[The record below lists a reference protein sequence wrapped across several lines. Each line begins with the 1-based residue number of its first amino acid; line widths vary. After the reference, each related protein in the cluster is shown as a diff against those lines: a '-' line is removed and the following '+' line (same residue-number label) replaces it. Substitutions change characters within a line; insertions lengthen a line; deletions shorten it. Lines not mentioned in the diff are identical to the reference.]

1 MAYTQEQ
8 ADNLRNAIAEGVTE
22 VEFNGRRTRFRSLKE
37 MRSILTEIE
46 SSVDSRS
53 RRPGRNRVLMTFR
66 RD

>member
-37 MRSILTEIE
+37 MRSILAEIE

-53 RRPGRNRVLMTFR
+53 RGPGRNRVLMTFR